1 MRHVHLCR
9 IIATMLIALV
19 TCGSATAGALDSRL
33 TDEAPLY
40 AVLDWHDDSPY
51 YVHLGADQYLISTKS
66 GMQVWDALHNR
77 LQAADGWPV
86 HNRFEDHVWARLAA
100 GTLVVAQSHS
110 DKDEALPALVWW
122 DAASRRFSAPLA
134 AQPAASVQ
142 ALVRIDEYR
151 ALACLATNN
160 PRWNSNE
167 VPRFRAAVVEV
178 QDAALRWGSATA
190 QALQD
195 ANILGP
201 VDGVGTVTEPAE
213 AAKLAPVFFNTSTCR
228 WGIRHPPV
236 EMQDVK
242 SLDLMH
248 QRLPDGRIVISHARW
263 DRASDGKTTS
273 LTAPLLWSEP
283 EQRWITLE
291 NTAQAPTDPY
301 PFRAYGID
309 DPVVSLPTIDAEFVE
324 IFDPKSMRW
333 IRSQQ
338 RLPES
343 NGQSIGP
350 LSTGETLVFLRNRG
364 DRVLKVGPLRQVP
377 ANHFAYTHDLLGE
390 VRLRDGILL
399 NGGDNRGYPQ
409 NRLEILRLAPTPAS
423 KLIASL
429 PKQLG
434 FLSGVELA
442 DRSIVLFGGLPSGC
456 WPSTAL
462 EGKCASSGPQPTYR
476 YLPSEDR
483 WLEVPGLSI
492 RFTNG
497 QWLDSGMLDYA
508 SPRRDA
514 VARRNGGLAFLDGED
529 DRLREKG
536 DWSRIRTTAHEW
548 RPGGPSKSLG
558 LLQQGRTQAT
568 LLELDDGRLA
578 VMGGKAQVNIGKR
591 CIGCAFDADSIGPL
605 EFATS
610 TEILHNGKWALGPKA
625 HFPGGLAVKLANG
638 RVFKLSLANLWSAE
652 EGYRA
657 EMADARLR
665 RWTKLPPL
673 PLREFTALD
682 VQVAGNRVLIL
693 PTIFDRG
700 NNKDKIVI
708 WDDSKRKWSVWKKPS
723 KLPVLSVI
731 PVDPDHVL
739 LRHSRFFE
747 QVSVPK

>member
-1 MRHVHLCR
+1 MRNVHPRR
-9 IIATMLIALV
+9 IITTMLIAWV
-19 TCGSATAGALDSRL
+19 TSNSVIAGIPDDQAA
-33 TDEAPLY
+33 DEAPVY
-40 AVLDWHDDSPY
+40 AVLDWPDRSAR

-77 LQAADGWPV
+77 LQEADGWPV
-86 HNRFEDHVWARLAA
+86 HNRFEDHAWARLAT
-100 GTLVVAQSHS
+100 GTLVVAESHS

-134 AQPAASVQ
+134 AQPAVSVR

-160 PRWNSNE
+160 PRWNSDD
-167 VPRFRAAVVEV
+167 VPHFRAAVVEV
-178 QDAALRWGSATA
+178 QDAAPRWGSATA

-201 VDGVGTVTEPAE
+201 VDGVGTVAEPAE
-213 AAKLAPVFFNTSTCR
+213 AAKLGPVFFNTSTCR

-248 QRLPDGRIVISHARW
+248 QRLPDGRIVVSHARW
-263 DRASDGKTTS
+263 DRASDGQTTS
-273 LTAPLLWSEP
+273 LAAPLLWSEP
-283 EQRWITLE
+283 EQRWITLD

-309 DPVVSLPTIDAEFVE
+309 DPVVSLPTSGAEFVE
-324 IFDPKSMRW
+324 FLDPKTMRW

-343 NGQSIGP
+343 NGQSVGP
-350 LSTGETLVFLRNRG
+350 LSTGEALVFLWNG
-364 DRVLKVGPLRQVP
+364 GGRVLKVGPLRQVP
-377 ANHFAYTHDLLGE
+377 AGHFAYGHDFPGE

-399 NGGDNRGYPQ
+399 SGGDNKWYPQ

-423 KLIASL
+423 KLIAPL

-434 FLSGVELA
+434 YLSGVQLA
-442 DRSIVLFGGLPSGC
+442 DRSIVLFGGLPPIC
-456 WPSTAL
+456 FPSIL
-462 EGKCASSGPQPTYR
+462 EQKCASSGPQPAYR
-476 YLPSEDR
+476 YLPSENR
-483 WLEVPGLSI
+483 WLEVPDLSI

-497 QWLDSGMLDYA
+497 ESLDSGMLDYA

-529 DRLREKG
+529 DRLREKS

-548 RPGGPSKSLG
+548 RPGGQSKSLG

-578 VMGGKAQVNIGKR
+578 VMGGKAQVNIGQH
-591 CIGCAFDADSIGPL
+591 CIGCAFDTDSIGPL

-610 TEILHNGKWALGPKA
+610 TEILHDGKWALGPKA

-673 PLREFTALD
+673 PLGEFIALN
-682 VQVAGNRVLIL
+682 VQVVGNRVLIL

-700 NNKDKIVI
+700 NNQDKIVI

-723 KLPVLSVI
+723 KLPVLSVTPI
-731 PVDPDHVL
+731 DRDHVL
-739 LRHSRFFE
+739 LRHGSSFE